1 MLCILSG
8 YTWHI
13 PNVKVT
19 CITMSRLHWYLC
31 CGLNG
36 CSILQQKFNDLDSVL
51 LAGNMKWGESIL
63 KQQTPVFIWSA
74 HFNILSS
81 LKTFQ
86 VDNKSYLITLTQL
99 QLRYSIKS
107 TQKIYT
113 IYICDQFNVQSFPEL
128 LSQGIYDMVMMLLH
142 VTWPSTHQGPRV
154 WVTLPV
160 Q

>member
-1 MLCILSG
+1 MLSG
-8 YTWHI
+8 YTRYI

-31 CGLNG
+31 CGLDG

-63 KQQTPVFIWSA
+63 KQQTLLFIWSA

-81 LKTFQ
+81 LETFQ
-86 VDNKSYLITLTQL
+86 VDNNSYLITLTQL

-113 IYICDQFNVQSFPEL
+113 IYICDQFNVQSFI
-128 LSQGIYDMVMMLLH
+128 SRAIAKGIYDMVMMLLH

-154 WVTLPV
+154 RVTLPV

>member
-1 MLCILSG
+1 MLSG
-8 YTWHI
+8 YTRYI

-63 KQQTPVFIWSA
+63 KQQTPVLIWSA
-74 HFNILSS
+74 HFNVLSS

-99 QLRYSIKS
+99 QLRSSIKIHRKFIQFIFAIS
-107 TQKIYT
+107 LMFNHFHSHCQRYT
-113 IYICDQFNVQSFPEL
+113 WY
-128 LSQGIYDMVMMLLH
+128 GYDA
-142 VTWPSTHQGPRV
+142 VTCHMTLYSPGP
-154 WVTLPV
+154 WSSGHTSCPV
-160 Q
+160 GV